1 MSLRE
6 ILGFKARKPAA
17 GARIIVVSNRLPLT
31 LKKTERGWDTA
42 RSSGGL
48 ANAMNPLIGKTGG
61 EWIGWAGDSG
71 GEASQKRQA
80 ILSEWAKTDQCFAV
94 DLPKDVAA
102 GFYEGYA
109 NQTLW
114 PVFHN
119 FPSRLKFDAK
129 HWESYVEAN
138 RVFCEAVV
146 NRYRPNDL
154 IWVHDYHLMLLP
166 QMLRERLR
174 DAAVGFFLH
183 IPFPSS
189 EIFPVL
195 PRREELLEGLLGADL
210 LAFQTHAHLQQFRA
224 ALLRVLGMESK
235 IAEVALGSR
244 PVRLEALPIGIAP
257 EEYTGLLNSDVTTA
271 KQYGDWARR
280 YRGRKVLLAVDR
292 LDYTKGVP
300 ERLRAY
306 AHLLRTAPELR
317 EKVVLIQI
325 AVPTREGID
334 TYRDVRTEVNQLVG
348 EINGQLGTPDWTPL
362 VYINR
367 SIERS
372 ELVALYK
379 LADVAWVGSLRDG
392 MNLVAKE
399 YVACKPR
406 GDGVLVLSEFAGAA
420 AEMGEALLINP
431 YDEERTAAT
440 VNRALAMDEQER
452 NLRMMA
458 LHSRVVRNNVF
469 HWGKRFLAALEDAV
483 ANRGRYID
491 TQPKQLQPGE
501 IRDAYVQ
508 AGRRMLVLDYDGT
521 LVPFAKLPQ
530 QAEPSQAV
538 VDLLAELASDP
549 RNRVA
554 LISGRSAESLG
565 RWFGKI
571 AQLCLV
577 AEHGAEL
584 KRPSA
589 STWESVRP
597 QAPTAW
603 KTTVMPI
610 LEHFVD
616 RTPGS
621 FVEEKKYALVW
632 HYRMAEPEFGEW
644 LANELVSMLEAMLAE
659 TELRAFRGE
668 KIVEV
673 KPVWANK
680 GEAIEWLLRDFPGPD
695 FVLAAGD
702 DRTDE
707 DLFERAPGNAWTVHV
722 GPGPTRA
729 SFVVTDL
736 RVLRG
741 VLESLATA
749 GSAGRW
755 PAKPVDHEPD
765 TLTRDRWRHR
775 VHLFSRDRPVTTA
788 RDDVRES
795 DKSGH
800 GNG

>member
-1 MSLRE
+1 MSLPE
-6 ILGFKARKPAA
+6 VPNLKARKPAA

-31 LKKTERGWDTA
+31 LRKTEQGWDTP
-42 RSSGGL
+42 RRSGGV
-48 ANAMNPLIGKTGG
+48 ASAMNPLLGKTGG
-61 EWIGWAGDSG
+61 EWIGWVGDSG
-71 GEASQKRQA
+71 GEDSQKRQA
-80 ILSEWAKTDQCFAV
+80 ILPEGTKTNHYFSV

-119 FPSRLKFDAK
+119 FPSQLKFDAK
-129 HWESYVEAN
+129 DWESYVEAN
-138 RVFCEAVV
+138 RLFCEAVV

-174 DAAVGFFLH
+174 DAAIGFFLH

-244 PVRLEALPIGIAP
+244 PVHLAALPIGIAP
-257 EEYTGLLNSDVTTA
+257 EEYTDLLNGDATTA
-271 KQYGDWARR
+271 RQYADWAKR

-306 AHLLRTAPELR
+306 VHLLRSAPELR
-317 EKVVLIQI
+317 ERVILIQI

-334 TYRDVRTEVNQLVG
+334 SYQELRTEVNRLVG

-379 LADVAWVGSLRDG
+379 LADVLWVGSLRDG

-399 YVACKPR
+399 YVACKPD

-431 YDEERTAAT
+431 YDEERTAVT
-440 VNRALAMDEQER
+440 IDRALAMDEQER
-452 NLRMMA
+452 KLRMTA
-458 LHSRVVRNNVF
+458 LHSRVVRNDVF
-469 HWGKRFLAALEDAV
+469 HWGERFLASLEDAV
-483 ANRGRYID
+483 SNRGRYID
-491 TQPKQLQPGE
+491 TQPKKLQPPE
-501 IRDAYVQ
+501 FRDAYHQ
-508 AGRRMLVLDYDGT
+508 AARRLLVLDYDGT
-521 LVPFAKLPQ
+521 LVPFAKRPQ
-530 QAEPSQAV
+530 QAVPPQALL
-538 VDLLAELASDP
+538 DLLTALASDP
-549 RNRVA
+549 KNRVA
-554 LISGRSAESLG
+554 LISGRSAENLD
-565 RWFGKI
+565 RWFGRI
-571 AQLCLV
+571 PQLRLV

-584 KRPSA
+584 KTPPASAWESLHPQA
-589 STWESVRP
+589 STD
-597 QAPTAW
+597 W
-603 KTTVMPI
+603 KPTVMPI

-680 GEAIEWLLRDFPGPD
+680 AEALEALLRDFPDPD
-695 FVLAAGD
+695 FILAAGD

-707 DLFERAPGNAWTVHV
+707 DLFERAPSNAWTVHI

-729 SFVVTDL
+729 SFVVADL
-736 RVLRG
+736 QVLRG
-741 VLESLATA
+741 VLELLATA
-749 GSAGRW
+749 GGAG
-755 PAKPVDHEPD
+755 
-765 TLTRDRWRHR
+765 
-775 VHLFSRDRPVTTA
+775 
-788 RDDVRES
+788 
-795 DKSGH
+795 
-800 GNG
+800 

>member
-1 MSLRE
+1 MSLPE
-6 ILGFKARKPAA
+6 VPNFKARKPAA
-17 GARIIVVSNRLPLT
+17 GTRIIVVSNRLPLT
-31 LKKTERGWDTA
+31 LRKTEQGWDTA

-48 ANAMNPLIGKTGG
+48 ASAMNPLLGKTGG

-71 GEASQKRQA
+71 GEDSQKRQA
-80 ILSEWAKTDQCFAV
+80 ILSEWAKTDHCFAV

-129 HWESYVEAN
+129 HYESYVEAN
-138 RVFCEAVV
+138 RIFCEAVA
-146 NRYRPNDL
+146 NHYRPNDL

-166 QMLRERLR
+166 QMLRERLP

-189 EIFPVL
+189 EVFPVL

-210 LAFQTHAHLQQFRA
+210 LAFQTHTHLQQFRA

-235 IAEVALGSR
+235 IAGVTLGSR

-257 EEYTGLLNSDVTTA
+257 EEYTGLLNRDAKTA
-271 KQYGDWARR
+271 KQYTDWAQR

-306 AHLLRTAPELR
+306 AHLLRSASELK
-317 EKVVLIQI
+317 EKVILIQI

-334 TYRDVRTEVNQLVG
+334 TYQELRTEVNRLVG

-379 LADVAWVGSLRDG
+379 LADVLWVGSLRDG

-399 YVACKPR
+399 YVACKPD

-431 YDEERTAAT
+431 YDEERTAVT
-440 VNRALAMDEQER
+440 IDRALAMDEQER
-452 NLRMMA
+452 KLRMTA
-458 LHSRVVRNNVF
+458 LHSRVVRNDVF
-469 HWGKRFLAALEDAV
+469 HWGERFLASLEDAV
-483 ANRGRYID
+483 SNRGRYID
-491 TQPKQLQPGE
+491 TQPKKLQPAE
-501 IRDAYVQ
+501 FRDAYLQ
-508 AGRRMLVLDYDGT
+508 TARRLLVLDYDGT
-521 LVPFAKLPQ
+521 LVPFAKRPQ
-530 QAEPSQAV
+530 QAVPPQAIL
-538 VDLLAELASDP
+538 DLLTALASDP
-549 RNRVA
+549 KNRVA
-554 LISGRSAESLG
+554 LISGRSAENLE

-571 AQLCLV
+571 PQLRLV

-584 KRPSA
+584 KTPPASAWESLHPQA
-589 STWESVRP
+589 STD
-597 QAPTAW
+597 W
-603 KTTVMPI
+603 KPTVMPI

-680 GEAIEWLLRDFPGPD
+680 GEAIERLLRDFPGPD
-695 FVLAAGD
+695 FIFAAGD

-707 DLFERAPGNAWTVHV
+707 DLFERAPSNAWTVHV

-729 SFVVTDL
+729 SYVVTDL
-736 RVLRG
+736 QVLRG
-741 VLESLATA
+741 VLELLATA
-749 GSAGRW
+749 G
-755 PAKPVDHEPD
+755 PARHELR
-765 TLTRDRWRHR
+765 T
-775 VHLFSRDRPVTTA
+775 
-788 RDDVRES
+788 
-795 DKSGH
+795 
-800 GNG
+800 

>member
-6 ILGFKARKPAA
+6 VPNLKVLKPAA
-17 GARIIVVSNRLPLT
+17 GARILVVSNRLPVT
-31 LKKTERGWDTA
+31 LKKTEQGWDTA

-48 ANAMNPLIGKTGG
+48 ASAMNPLLGKTGG
-61 EWIGWAGDSG
+61 KWIGWAGDSA
-71 GEASQKRQA
+71 GEDSQKRQA
-80 ILSEWAKTDQCFAV
+80 ILCEWAKKDQYFAV

-119 FPSRLKFDAK
+119 FPSQLKFDAK

-138 RVFCEAVV
+138 RLFCEAVV

-189 EIFPVL
+189 EIFPIL

-235 IAEVALGSR
+235 IAEVAQGSR

-257 EEYTGLLNSDVTTA
+257 EEYTGLLNSDATTA
-271 KQYGDWARR
+271 KQYADWAQR

-306 AHLLRTAPELR
+306 AHLLRSAPELR
-317 EKVVLIQI
+317 ERVVLIQI

-334 TYRDVRTEVNQLVG
+334 TYQELRTEVNRLVG

-372 ELVALYK
+372 ELVALYQ

-440 VNRALAMDEQER
+440 VNRAIAMDDQER

-458 LHSRVVRNNVF
+458 LHHRVVRNDVF
-469 HWGKRFLAALEDAV
+469 HWGERFLASLEDAV
-483 ANRGRYID
+483 SNRGRYID
-491 TQPKQLQPGE
+491 TQPKKLQPAE
-501 IRDAYVQ
+501 IRDAYL
-508 AGRRMLVLDYDGT
+508 AGRPPSVGSRLRWNSCPVCETAPASGSTSSRTGSSNCAGKRSQKPRGSDFRQIGG
-521 LVPFAKLPQ
+521 KL
-530 QAEPSQAV
+530 
-538 VDLLAELASDP
+538 
-549 RNRVA
+549 
-554 LISGRSAESLG
+554 
-565 RWFGKI
+565 
-571 AQLCLV
+571 
-577 AEHGAEL
+577 
-584 KRPSA
+584 RP
-589 STWESVRP
+589 
-597 QAPTAW
+597 
-603 KTTVMPI
+603 
-610 LEHFVD
+610 
-616 RTPGS
+616 
-621 FVEEKKYALVW
+621 LVW
-632 HYRMAEPEFGEW
+632 KD
-644 LANELVSMLEAMLAE
+644 S
-659 TELRAFRGE
+659 
-668 KIVEV
+668 
-673 KPVWANK
+673 
-680 GEAIEWLLRDFPGPD
+680 
-695 FVLAAGD
+695 AA
-702 DRTDE
+702 
-707 DLFERAPGNAWTVHV
+707 LPC
-722 GPGPTRA
+722 
-729 SFVVTDL
+729 S
-736 RVLRG
+736 
-741 VLESLATA
+741 
-749 GSAGRW
+749 
-755 PAKPVDHEPD
+755 
-765 TLTRDRWRHR
+765 
-775 VHLFSRDRPVTTA
+775 
-788 RDDVRES
+788 
-795 DKSGH
+795 
-800 GNG
+800 

>member
-1 MSLRE
+1 MSLQPVANLKVTRPSASVR
-6 ILGFKARKPAA
+6 L
-17 GARIIVVSNRLPLT
+17 IVVSNRLPLT
-31 LKKTERGWDTA
+31 LQKTEEGWKTV

-48 ANAMNPLIGKTGG
+48 ASAMNPLLGKTGG
-61 EWIGWAGDSG
+61 DWIGWAGDSG
-71 GEASQKRQA
+71 GEDSQERQA
-80 ILSEWAKTDQCFAV
+80 ILSEWAETDHCFAV
-94 DLPKDVAA
+94 NLPKDVAT

-119 FPSRLKFDAK
+119 FPSQLKFDARD
-129 HWESYVEAN
+129 WEAYVEAN
-138 RVFCEAVV
+138 RIFCEAVV
-146 NRYRPNDL
+146 DRYRRNDL

-166 QMLRERLR
+166 QMLRDKLP

-210 LAFQTHAHLQQFRA
+210 LTFQTHGYLQQFRA

-235 IAEVALGSR
+235 IGQIAVGGR

-257 EEYTGLLNSDVTTA
+257 EEYTDLLKNDEATA
-271 KQYGDWARR
+271 RQYAEWVAR
-280 YRGRKVLLAVDR
+280 YQGRKVLLAVDR

-306 AHLLRTAPELR
+306 AYLLRSSPELK
-317 EKVVLIQI
+317 EKVILIQI
-325 AVPTREGID
+325 AVPTREAID
-334 TYRDVRTEVNQLVG
+334 TYQELRTEVNRLVG
-348 EINGQLGTPDWTPL
+348 EINGKLGSPEWTPL

-372 ELVALYK
+372 ELVGLYK
-379 LADVAWVGSLRDG
+379 LADVCWVGSLRDG

-399 YVACKPR
+399 YVACKYE

-431 YDEERTAAT
+431 FDEERTAT
-440 VNRALAMDEQER
+440 TIKRALALDEQER
-452 NLRMMA
+452 HLRMTA
-458 LHSRVVRNNVF
+458 LHSRVHRNDVF
-469 HWGKRFLAALEDAV
+469 HWGERFLAALQDA
-483 ANRGRYID
+483 ASERGRYID
-491 TQPKQLQPGE
+491 TQPQRLRPSE
-501 IRDAYVQ
+501 VRDAYLG
-508 AGRRMLVLDYDGT
+508 AHRRLLIFDYDGT
-521 LVPFAKLPQ
+521 LVPFAKRPQ
-530 QAEPSQAV
+530 QAAPPPAV
-538 VDLLAELASDP
+538 LDLLSALANDP
-549 RNRVA
+549 KNLVS
-554 LISGRSAESLG
+554 LVSGRSAENLD

-571 AQLCLV
+571 PELCLV
-577 AEHGAEL
+577 AEHGAEI
-584 KRPSA
+584 KTPSA
-589 STWESVRP
+589 STWEPLHP
-597 QAPTAW
+597 QPPTDW
-603 KTTVMPI
+603 KPTVMPI

-680 GEAIEWLLRDFPGPD
+680 GEALARLLRDFPDPD
-695 FVLAAGD
+695 FLFAAGD

-707 DLFERAPGNAWTVHV
+707 DLFERLPNKAWTVHV
-722 GPGPTRA
+722 GAGPTRA
-729 SFVVTDL
+729 SFVVSDFQTL
-736 RVLRG
+736 RRVLE
-741 VLESLATA
+741 LLAES
-749 GSAGRW
+749 GNV
-755 PAKPVDHEPD
+755 P
-765 TLTRDRWRHR
+765 RD
-775 VHLFSRDRPVTTA
+775 S
-788 RDDVRES
+788 
-795 DKSGH
+795 
-800 GNG
+800 

>member
-1 MSLRE
+1 MVHAPSLRE
-6 ILGFKARKPAA
+6 VPNLKARKPAA
-17 GARIIVVSNRLPLT
+17 SARIIVVANRLPLT
-31 LKKTERGWDTA
+31 LKKTEHGWDTA

-48 ANAMNPLIGKTGG
+48 ASAMNPLIGKTGG
-61 EWIGWAGDSG
+61 EWIGWAGYSG
-71 GEASQKRQA
+71 EEDPQTRQG
-80 ILSEWAKTDQCFAV
+80 ILSEWARTERCFAV
-94 DLPKDVAA
+94 ELPKDVAA

-119 FPSRLKFDAK
+119 FPSQLKFDAR
-129 HWESYVEAN
+129 HWDSYVEAN
-138 RVFCEAVV
+138 RRFCDAVV

-154 IWVHDYHLMLLP
+154 IWVHDYHLLLLP

-224 ALLRVLGMESK
+224 ALLRVLGMDSK

-257 EEYTGLLNSDVTTA
+257 EEYAGLLDSDATTA
-271 KQYGDWARR
+271 KQYADWAQR

-306 AHLLRTAPELR
+306 AHLLRSAPELR
-317 EKVVLIQI
+317 ERVVLIQI

-334 TYRDVRTEVNQLVG
+334 TYQELRTEVNRLVG

-372 ELVALYK
+372 ELVALYN

-440 VNRALAMDEQER
+440 VKRAIAMDDQER

-458 LHSRVVRNNVF
+458 LHHRVIRNDVF
-469 HWGKRFLAALEDAV
+469 HWGERFLASLEDAV
-483 ANRGRYID
+483 SNRGRYID
-491 TQPKQLQPGE
+491 TQPRKLQPGE
-501 IRDAYVQ
+501 IRAAYLQ
-508 AGRRMLVLDYDGT
+508 ASRRLLVLDYDGT
-521 LVPFAKLPQ
+521 LVPYAKWPQ
-530 QAEPSQAV
+530 QAVPPQAV
-538 VDLLAELASDP
+538 LALLTALTNDVRS
-549 RNRVA
+549 RVA
-554 LISGRSAESLG
+554 LISGRSAQNLD
-565 RWFGKI
+565 RWFGEI
-571 AQLCLV
+571 PRLCLV
-577 AEHGAEL
+577 AEHGAAL
-584 KRPSA
+584 KDPST
-589 STWESVRP
+589 STWESLRP
-597 QAPTAW
+597 QAATDW
-603 KTTVMPI
+603 KPTVMPI

-621 FVEEKKYALVW
+621 FVEEKQYALVW

-644 LANELVSMLEAMLAE
+644 LANELVAMLEAMLAE

-680 GEAIEWLLRDFPGPD
+680 GEGLEWLLRAFPNPD
-695 FVLAAGD
+695 FILAAGD

-707 DLFERAPGNAWTVHV
+707 DLFERAPGNAWTVHI

-729 SFVVTDL
+729 SFVMPDL
-736 RVLRG
+736 QALRR
-741 VLESLATA
+741 VLESLATSAAA
-749 GSAGRW
+749 G
-755 PAKPVDHEPD
+755 
-765 TLTRDRWRHR
+765 
-775 VHLFSRDRPVTTA
+775 
-788 RDDVRES
+788 
-795 DKSGH
+795 
-800 GNG
+800 

>member
-6 ILGFKARKPAA
+6 ILGLSARRPAA
-17 GARIIVVSNRLPLT
+17 GSRIIVVSNRLPLT
-31 LKKTERGWDTA
+31 LKKTEQGWDTV

-48 ANAMNPLIGKTGG
+48 ASAMNPLLARTGG

-71 GEASQKRQA
+71 GEDGQQRQA
-80 ILSEWAKTDQCFAV
+80 ILSAWARTDQCFAV
-94 DLPKDVAA
+94 DLPKEVAA
-102 GFYEGYA
+102 GFYGGYA

-119 FPSRLKFDAK
+119 FPSQLKFDAR
-129 HWESYVEAN
+129 HWESYVAAN
-138 RVFCEAVV
+138 RIFCEAVV

-166 QMLRERLR
+166 LMLRERLR
-174 DAAVGFFLH
+174 DAAIGFFLH
-183 IPFPSS
+183 IPFPSA

-224 ALLRVLGMESK
+224 TLLRVLGMESK
-235 IAEVALGSR
+235 IADVALGSR
-244 PVRLEALPIGIAP
+244 PVHLEALPIGIAP
-257 EEYTGLLNSDVTTA
+257 EEYTGLLNSDATTA
-271 KQYGDWARR
+271 RQYAEWAQR

-300 ERLRAY
+300 ERLRSY

-317 EKVVLIQI
+317 ERVVLIQI

-334 TYRDVRTEVNQLVG
+334 TYQELRTEVNRLVG
-348 EINGQLGTPDWTPL
+348 EINGQLGTPDWVPL

-379 LADVAWVGSLRDG
+379 LADIVWVGSLRDG

-399 YVACKPR
+399 YVACKPG

-452 NLRMMA
+452 SLRMLA
-458 LHSRVVRNNVF
+458 LHHRVVRNDVF
-469 HWGKRFLAALEDAV
+469 HWGRRFLASLEA
-483 ANRGRYID
+483 AASNRGRYID
-491 TQPKQLQPGE
+491 TQPKKLRATE
-501 IRDAYVQ
+501 IRAAY
-508 AGRRMLVLDYDGT
+508 ALASRRLLVLDYDGT
-521 LVPFAKLPQ
+521 LVPFAKRPQ
-530 QAEPSQAV
+530 QAVPPQIV
-538 VDLLAELASDP
+538 LDLLTTLASDP
-549 RNRVA
+549 RNRLA
-554 LISGRSAESLG
+554 LISGRSAENLG
-565 RWFGKI
+565 RWFGQI
-571 AQLCLV
+571 PQLCLV
-577 AEHGAEL
+577 AEHGVEL
-584 KRPSA
+584 RRPSA
-589 STWESVRP
+589 STWESLRP
-597 QAPTAW
+597 QASTDW
-603 KTTVMPI
+603 KPTVMPI

-673 KPVWANK
+673 KPAWANK
-680 GEAIEWLLRDFPGPD
+680 GAAIERLLRVFPGRD

-729 SFVVTDL
+729 AFEVPDFG
-736 RVLRG
+736 VLRE
-741 VLESLATA
+741 VLELLATVGA
-749 GSAGRW
+749 ADRASAGR
-755 PAKPVDHEPD
+755 VDDE
-765 TLTRDRWRHR
+765 
-775 VHLFSRDRPVTTA
+775 
-788 RDDVRES
+788 RES
-795 DKSGH
+795 PTLNRSRRRLRLL
-800 GNG
+800 

>member
-1 MSLRE
+1 MVTLWLRR
-6 ILGFKARKPAA
+6 LWTSYKRTAVLKGKKPAA
-17 GARIIVVSNRLPLT
+17 GARIIVVSNRLPVT
-31 LKKTERGWDTA
+31 LKRTEQGWDTS

-48 ANAMNPLIGKTGG
+48 ASAMNPLLGKTGG
-61 EWIGWAGDSG
+61 EWIGWVGDSG
-71 GEASQKRQA
+71 GGDSQKRQA
-80 ILSEWAKTDQCFAV
+80 ILSEWAKTNHYFSV

-119 FPSRLKFDAK
+119 FPSQLKFDAK
-129 HWESYVEAN
+129 DWESYVEAN
-138 RVFCEAVV
+138 RLFCEAVV

-174 DAAVGFFLH
+174 DAAIGFFLH

-244 PVRLEALPIGIAP
+244 PVHLEALPIGIAP
-257 EEYTGLLNSDVTTA
+257 EEYTDLLNGDATTA
-271 KQYGDWARR
+271 RQYADWAKR

-306 AHLLRTAPELR
+306 VHLLRSAPELR
-317 EKVVLIQI
+317 ERVILIQI

-334 TYRDVRTEVNQLVG
+334 SYQELRTEVNRLVG

-379 LADVAWVGSLRDG
+379 LADVLWVGSLRDG

-399 YVACKPR
+399 YVACKPD

-440 VNRALAMDEQER
+440 VHRGIAMDDQER
-452 NLRMMA
+452 KLRMMA
-458 LHSRVVRNNVF
+458 LHTRVVRNDVF
-469 HWGKRFLAALEDAV
+469 HWGERFLASLEDAV
-483 ANRGRYID
+483 SDRGRYID
-491 TQPKQLQPGE
+491 TQPKKLRPAE
-501 IRDAYVQ
+501 IRNAYLR
-508 AGRRMLVLDYDGT
+508 AGRRLLVLDYDGT
-521 LVPFAKLPQ
+521 LVPFAKRPQ
-530 QAEPSQAV
+530 QAVPPQAV
-538 VDLLAELASDP
+538 LDLLTALASYP
-549 RNRVA
+549 KNRVA
-554 LISGRSAESLG
+554 LISGRSAENLE

-571 AQLCLV
+571 PQLFLV

-584 KRPSA
+584 KTPAAARWDA
-589 STWESVRP
+589 LRP
-597 QAPTAW
+597 QAATDW
-603 KTTVMPI
+603 KPTVMPI

-680 GEAIEWLLRDFPGPD
+680 AEALEALLRDFPDPD
-695 FVLAAGD
+695 FILAAGD

-707 DLFERAPGNAWTVHV
+707 DLFERAPSNAWTVHI
-722 GPGPTRA
+722 GPGATRA
-729 SFVVTDL
+729 SFVVADL
-736 RVLRG
+736 QVLRG
-741 VLESLATA
+741 VLELLATA
-749 GSAGRW
+749 GAAG
-755 PAKPVDHEPD
+755 
-765 TLTRDRWRHR
+765 
-775 VHLFSRDRPVTTA
+775 
-788 RDDVRES
+788 
-795 DKSGH
+795 
-800 GNG
+800 

>member
-1 MSLRE
+1 VKENMSLRE

-17 GARIIVVSNRLPLT
+17 GGRIIVVSNRLPLT
-31 LKKTERGWDTA
+31 LKKTEQGWDTA

-48 ANAMNPLIGKTGG
+48 ASAMNPLLAKTGG
-61 EWIGWAGDSG
+61 EWIGWAGDSAAEDG
-71 GEASQKRQA
+71 QKRQA
-80 ILSEWAKTDQCFAV
+80 ILSEWAETYQCFAV

-119 FPSRLKFDAK
+119 FPSQLKFDAR

-138 RVFCEAVV
+138 RIFCEAVV
-146 NRYRPNDL
+146 NHYRRGDL

-166 QMLRERLR
+166 QMLRETLQ

-235 IAEVALGSR
+235 IADVALGGR

-257 EEYTGLLNSDVTTA
+257 EEYTDLLNSDATTA
-271 KQYGDWARR
+271 KQYADWARR

-317 EKVVLIQI
+317 ERVVLIQI
-325 AVPTREGID
+325 AVPTRGGID
-334 TYRDVRTEVNQLVG
+334 TYQELRTEVNRLVG
-348 EINGQLGTPDWTPL
+348 EINGQLGTPDWIPL

-379 LADVAWVGSLRDG
+379 LADVVWVGSLRDG

-440 VNRALAMDEQER
+440 VNRAIAMDEQER
-452 NLRMMA
+452 NLRMLA
-458 LHSRVVRNNVF
+458 LHHRVIRNDVF
-469 HWGKRFLAALEDAV
+469 RWGTRYLALLEDAV
-483 ANRGRYID
+483 SNRGRYSD
-491 TQPKQLQPGE
+491 TQPKRLRPGA
-501 IRDAYVQ
+501 IRDAYLQ
-508 AGRRMLVLDYDGT
+508 AERRLLVLDYDGT
-521 LVPFAKLPQ
+521 LVPFAKRPQ
-530 QAEPSQAV
+530 QAVPPQALL
-538 VDLLAELASDP
+538 DLLTALASDP
-549 RNRVA
+549 KNRVA
-554 LISGRSAESLG
+554 VISGRAAENLD
-565 RWFGKI
+565 RWFGEI
-571 AQLCLV
+571 PPLCLV
-577 AEHGAEL
+577 AEHGAGL
-584 KRPSA
+584 KRPSS
-589 STWESVRP
+589 STWESLRP
-597 QAPTAW
+597 QAPTGW
-603 KTTVMPI
+603 KPTVMPI

-680 GEAIEWLLRDFPGPD
+680 GEAIERLLRDFPDPD
-695 FVLAAGD
+695 FILAAGD

-707 DLFERAPGNAWTVHV
+707 DLFARAPGNAWTVHI

-741 VLESLATA
+741 ILESLATA
-749 GSAGRW
+749 GAAGRRSLKLVDLEADS
-755 PAKPVDHEPD
+755 PA
-765 TLTRDRWRHR
+765 RDRWRR
-775 VHLFSRDRPVTTA
+775 RLGFR
-788 RDDVRES
+788 
-795 DKSGH
+795 
-800 GNG
+800 